1 MRHARLT
8 WKGAFHHVMNRGH
21 NREAVFKD
29 DYLKTKY
36 LKIISEEAALMKIH
50 IYCYCIMD
58 NHFHMILQNSSGR
71 LSDFMKRAHTRYGI
85 FYRKMNG
92 GKGYV
97 FHDRFKSTVIQNES
111 YLISAIIYV
120 LQNPLR
126 AKIVNDPYSYVWS
139 SASLYFSNKK
149 SFLDSKFVE
158 TLFVSKVNI
167 NNFIRKAAS
176 IKNNENNSK
185 YGIVMGSPE
194 FKHEASKFFDRRKNK
209 IEKLNK
215 REEDKYFEPIEK
227 VYYEF
232 EKRIGKTIEEIDTA
246 NYEGK
251 RKRGEFLVLLRDLSG
266 LKYSEIYEIDIFRDI
281 RFSYLSKLYS
291 ETKKRLKKKKI

>member
-1 MRHARLT
+1 
-8 WKGAFHHVMNRGH
+8 MNRGH

-29 DYLKTKY
+29 DYLKTEY

-126 AKIVNDPYSYVWS
+126 AKIVNDPYNYVWS
-139 SASLYFSNKK
+139 STSLYFSNKK

-158 TLFVSKVNI
+158 SLFVSKVNL

-176 IKNNENNSK
+176 IKNNENSSK

-227 VYYEF
+227 DYYEF
-232 EKRIGKTIEEIDTA
+232 EKRIGKTIEEIDTS

-251 RKRGEFLVLLRDLSG
+251 RNRGEFLVLLRDLSG

-291 ETKKRLKKKKI
+291 ETKKRLKKKKK